1 MIKLL
6 DELLSKYAEQ
16 FGDNFP
22 IFVVRDKDENEIVKI
37 IQNCLDENMPYETE
51 YLDDIDY

>member
-22 IFVVRDKDENEIVKI
+22 IFVVRDKDENEIIKI
-37 IQNCLDENMPYETE
+37 IQNCLDENMPYEAE